1 MKKIISSLQVILL
14 ALALAS
20 AQENASFD
28 FTGAVSGKAS
38 GSIQNKDSVFSIP
51 GSPYQDSLAAASID
65 GKLSFSRNYTTLG
78 LLDFSFTDTAVI
90 DSADGSTNESLSF
103 KINELYADLN
113 FGDIVYARLGKQ
125 RLSWGTGFVL
135 NPSDPINPPKNPTSA
150 RTTLEGIPALKAE
163 ILAEPVSLMTFA
175 VLHENLD
182 ETGYGG
188 KLSTSAIPNTDIS
201 VSGYWSPS
209 QSWTGAFNASV
220 APLYSFPGW
229 DSILF
234 WCEASLYE
242 QNRYASF
249 SDAQPEFP
257 QTYDAKGVTTA
268 ILGGISAR
276 IPKLD
281 TLALAEYY
289 RLFEGLTKN
298 QTAIA
303 LENPAW
309 YGELARRPGRLGRD
323 YLFISLTQTSI
334 TSSGHP
340 VLDKIGLS
348 ASCLANLTDRSYWY
362 SVGMGIG
369 IIDNSSIDLSS
380 TWATGGSESEFG
392 NAPEKIGFSLK
403 MSVFF

>member
-1 MKKIISSLQVILL
+1 MKKYVACLLITLL
-14 ALALAS
+14 ALACAP
-20 AQENASFD
+20 AQESASFD

-51 GSPYQDSLAAASID
+51 GIPYPDSMAAASID
-65 GKLSFSRNYTTLG
+65 GKVSFSRDYKTLG
-78 LLDFSFTDTAVI
+78 LLDFSFSETAVI
-90 DSADGSTNESLSF
+90 DSADGSTKESLSF
-103 KINELYADLN
+103 KVNELYADLN

-125 RLSWGTGFVL
+125 RLSWGAGFVF
-135 NPSDPINPPKNPTSA
+135 NPSDPINPPKNPMSTRTS
-150 RTTLEGIPALKAE
+150 LEGISALKAE
-163 ILAEPVSLMTFA
+163 ILAEPVSFMTFA
-175 VLHENLD
+175 VIHDRLA

-188 KLSTSAIPNTDIS
+188 KLSTSAIPNTDVS
-201 VSGYWSPS
+201 LSGYWSPS

-229 DSILF
+229 DSILI
-234 WCEASLYE
+234 WCEASVYE

-249 SDAQPEFP
+249 SDAKPTFP
-257 QTYDAKGVTTA
+257 QTDDAKGVTTA

-281 TLALAEYY
+281 TVALAEYY
-289 RLFEGLTKN
+289 HLFEGLTKN

-303 LENPAW
+303 LASPSW

-323 YLFISLTQTSI
+323 YLFVSLTQTSI
-334 TSSGHP
+334 TNSGNP

-348 ASCLANLTDRSYWY
+348 ASCLANLTDRSCWY
-362 SVGMGIG
+362 SVGVGVG
-369 IIDNSSIDLSS
+369 IIENSSIDLSS

-392 NAPEKIGFSLK
+392 NTPEKIGYSLK